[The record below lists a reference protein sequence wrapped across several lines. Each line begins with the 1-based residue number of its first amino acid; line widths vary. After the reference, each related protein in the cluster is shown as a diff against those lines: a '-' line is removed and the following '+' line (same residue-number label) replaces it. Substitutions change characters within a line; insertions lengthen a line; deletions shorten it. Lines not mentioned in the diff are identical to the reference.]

1 MALFLYVGVEV
12 MAGDIIQI
20 YGKAIGIPLD
30 VAKHFTTYTM
40 LGMLIGYLIGI
51 VSIPKYFS
59 QTTALKG
66 SAVLGVIFSL
76 LAIFT
81 SGYTSILFIALL
93 GLANAL
99 VWPAIWPLTIHG
111 LGRFTKAGSALL
123 IIAIAGGAVLP
134 RIWASV
140 GARFGYQQAFWI
152 MIPCYL
158 FILYFA
164 TYGYKAG
171 VKNKVALKAV

>member
-1 MALFLYVGVEV
+1 MGF
-12 MAGDIIQI
+12 
-20 YGKAIGIPLD
+20 
-30 VAKHFTTYTM
+30 
-40 LGMLIGYLIGI
+40 
-51 VSIPKYFS
+51 
-59 QTTALKG
+59 
-66 SAVLGVIFSL
+66 IFSL
-76 LAIFT
+76 LAIFS
-81 SGYTSILFIALL
+81 SGYISILFIALL

-123 IIAIAGGAVLP
+123 IIAIAGGAILP

-152 MIPCYL
+152 MVPCYL

-164 TYGYKAG
+164 IYGYKAG
-171 VKNKVALKAV
+171 VKNKMAFKSSIVSLFKILKLAIIKCNFAVKKEIKNGERQSLKSRPAY